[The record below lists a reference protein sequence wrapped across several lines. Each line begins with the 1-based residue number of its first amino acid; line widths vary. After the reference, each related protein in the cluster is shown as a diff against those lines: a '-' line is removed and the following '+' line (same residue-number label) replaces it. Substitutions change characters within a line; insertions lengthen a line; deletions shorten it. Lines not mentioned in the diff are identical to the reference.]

1 MKKCFVNLL
10 VSAIVTFVGSV
21 SDSCQAETLNP
32 KSYDLLN
39 GQLGGDVPNFFD
51 DTYTGTGNKHA
62 VLAPLTGGLGDLTD
76 GVIATTNWNGQYLRY
91 VGWASID
98 PKITFHFQNQVSL
111 DDVRFYFDDAE
122 FGGVENPAG
131 VTISNGTTSL
141 FAPVSDPPGNAPFVF
156 DFNTHG
162 LSGTD
167 FDVTLHRTFVNGGNR
182 WVMVSEVQ
190 FTGTEG
196 TASVPEPSS
205 MAILATGL
213 VSTALVRLRRKIWNS
228 RSILS

>member
-1 MKKCFVNLL
+1 MKKCIVSLG
-10 VSAIVTFVGSV
+10 VSAVVTIVGSV
-21 SDSCQAETLNP
+21 SDSCQAGTLTP
-32 KSYDLLN
+32 KSYDLPN

-91 VGWASID
+91 VGWDSID
-98 PKITFHFQNQVSL
+98 PKISFHFENSVSL
-111 DDVRFYFDDAE
+111 DNVRFYFDDAE
-122 FGGVENPAG
+122 FGGVDNPAG

-141 FAPVSDPPGNAPFVF
+141 FAAVSDPPGSAPFVF

-162 LSGTD
+162 LSGAD
-167 FDVTLHRTFVNGGNR
+167 FDVTIHRNGAPK

-190 FTGTEG
+190 FTGTQG
-196 TASVPEPSS
+196 TAAVPEPSS

-213 VSTALVRLRRKIWNS
+213 VSTGIVRLRRKLWKG

>member
-1 MKKCFVNLL
+1 MKKLL
-10 VSAIVTFVGSV
+10 GSCLLLAAIASVECGSK
-21 SDSCQAETLNP
+21 SCQAEMLHPT
-32 KSYDLLN
+32 SYDLPN

-111 DDVRFYFDDAE
+111 DDVKFYFDDAE
-122 FGGVENPAG
+122 FGGVDNPAG

-167 FDVTLHRTFVNGGNR
+167 FDVTLHRTFVNGGER

-190 FTGTEG
+190 FTGTQG

-205 MAILATGL
+205 MALLGVGL
-213 VSTALVRLRRKIWNS
+213 VSTGVMRLRRKIWKC
-228 RSILS
+228 RSDLS

>member
-1 MKKCFVNLL
+1 MKKLL
-10 VSAIVTFVGSV
+10 GSCLLLAAIAFLEC
-21 SDSCQAETLNP
+21 DSTPCHAEMLHP

-91 VGWASID
+91 VGWDSID
-98 PKITFHFQNQVSL
+98 PKITFHFQNQVTL

-167 FDVTLHRTFVNGGNR
+167 FDVTLHRTSVNGAYR

-205 MAILATGL
+205 IAILATGL

>member
-1 MKKCFVNLL
+1 MKKLL
-10 VSAIVTFVGSV
+10 GSCLLLAAIASVVCGSK
-21 SDSCQAETLNP
+21 SCHAEMLHPT
-32 KSYDLLN
+32 SYDLPN

-51 DTYTGTGNKHA
+51 DTYTGTGDKHA

-76 GVIATTNWNGQYLRY
+76 GVIANTNWSGQYLQY
-91 VGWASID
+91 VGWHSID
-98 PKITFHFQNQVSL
+98 PKITFHFQNTVSL
-111 DDVRFYFDDAE
+111 DDVKFYFDDAE
-122 FGGVENPAG
+122 FGGVDNPAG

-141 FAPVSDPPGNAPFVF
+141 FAAVSDPPGSAPFVF

-162 LSGTD
+162 LSGAD
-167 FDVTLHRTFVNGGNR
+167 FDVTIHRNGAPK

-190 FTGTEG
+190 FTGTQG
-196 TASVPEPSS
+196 TAAVPEPSS

-213 VSTALVRLRRKIWNS
+213 VSTGIVRLRRKLWKG